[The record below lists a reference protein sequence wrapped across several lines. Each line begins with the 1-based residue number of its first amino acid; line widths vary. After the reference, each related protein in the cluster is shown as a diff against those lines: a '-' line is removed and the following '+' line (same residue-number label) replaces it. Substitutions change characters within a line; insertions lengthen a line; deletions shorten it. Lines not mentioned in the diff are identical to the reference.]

1 MTPRAPE
8 PDGNPH
14 ARRASWRGWWLA
26 LLAGIA
32 LTLLAHALDRWAFD
46 ASASYVQGLKKPVA
60 LYDWYQ
66 VLRQLGSFLPWVL
79 VAGVLALSTVGR
91 REGLS
96 PSPARACAGLLLA
109 SVALAGV
116 VAELSKPLIGRM
128 RPEDTAGAYQ
138 FMPWSQRLG
147 EWSDLGIASSHGA
160 VSFAAACA
168 IGWCYPRTLLITIPL
183 AMGTCFTRVVNANH
197 FLSDTVAGAAIGALC
212 AWACGRWLC
221 ARWAPRPRA

>member
-1 MTPRAPE
+1 
-8 PDGNPH
+8 
-14 ARRASWRGWWLA
+14 
-26 LLAGIA
+26 
-32 LTLLAHALDRWAFD
+32 
-46 ASASYVQGLKKPVA
+46 VQGLKKPVA

-66 VLRQLGSFLPWVL
+66 VLRQLGSFVPWAL
-79 VAGVLALSTVGR
+79 VAGVLLLATLGR
-91 REGLS
+91 REGLA
-96 PSPARACAGLLLA
+96 PSRARACAALLLL
-109 SVALAGV
+109 SVALAGAL
-116 VAELSKPLIGRM
+116 AELSKPLIGRM

-138 FMPWSQRLG
+138 FMPWAKRLG

-212 AWACGRWLC
+212 AWACGRWLSRKV
-221 ARWAPRPRA
+221 ASWPRA